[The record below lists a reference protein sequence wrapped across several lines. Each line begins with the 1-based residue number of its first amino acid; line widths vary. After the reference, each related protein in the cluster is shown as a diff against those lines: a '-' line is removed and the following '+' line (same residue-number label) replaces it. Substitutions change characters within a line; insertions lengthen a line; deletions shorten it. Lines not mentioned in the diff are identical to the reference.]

1 LSAALA
7 VALLG
12 LPGCAR
18 ISLQKVSPGEA
29 PVVMGPQVRSNRTPM
44 EPAFACVAD
53 KLVED
58 HKPKLTIAVGD
69 VKDYTGKYNINEGNA
84 ITQGGALM
92 VYSALGKFGST
103 IQMAE
108 RFDTHI
114 GEMELGYIDRRQLGD
129 GLIHALDSAGQ
140 KVVPWLPYFGG
151 SIMKSDYYIVG
162 GITELNY
169 DIQSGGAQGLVNE
182 LGPKERVY
190 TESIAVDLRIV
201 NSRNLTVVRT
211 VSFEKQLT
219 GYEVGFNIFRFFGSS
234 LYDVNIGSKGQE
246 AAQLGVRTALEE
258 AVLQLMGTVEDE
270 QVQPC
275 IDGIDYTVPEKGA
288 NALRL
293 HPDDAP
299 PASAS
304 SAAAA
309 PVPAPGADVPAAV
322 QPAPAAGSVQNA
334 SDGDGDGVA
343 RGFKVVFD
351 FGSTEIMGSDLSNM
365 DRIATLSKKGA
376 VPVTLLARDTENW
389 DPGKRD
395 QLIAARVD
403 SLSRAL
409 AQRGV
414 PPSAIALDWKPA
426 STDTGIFRDGAGFQ
440 EIAKLHVQQ

>member
-1 LSAALA
+1 LHRTLTAA
-7 VALLG
+7 VALALFG

-18 ISLQKVSPGEA
+18 IALQKVGPGEA

-44 EPAFACVAD
+44 EGAFACMAD
-53 KLVED
+53 KFVD
-58 HKPKLTIAVGD
+58 QHKPRFTIAVGD

-103 IQMAE
+103 LQIAE

-129 GLIHALDSAGQ
+129 GLIHALDAAGQ

-169 DIQSGGAQGLVNE
+169 DIQSGGIQGLVNE

-190 TESIAVDLRIV
+190 TESVAVDLRIV

-234 LYDVNIGSKGQE
+234 LYDVSIGSKGQE
-246 AAQLGVRTALEE
+246 AAQLGIRTALEE
-258 AVLQLMGTVEDE
+258 AVLQLIGTVESVPAE
-270 QVQPC
+270 SCV
-275 IDGIDYTVPEKGA
+275 DGVDYNIPEKSA
-288 NALRL
+288 DALRT
-293 HPDDAP
+293 HPDAEP
-299 PASAS
+299 EI
-304 SAAAA
+304 A
-309 PVPAPGADVPAAV
+309 PVAATAPAPGTV
-322 QPAPAAGSVQNA
+322 QPAQGGVVLQTSGDA
-334 SDGDGDGVA
+334 DGDRQ

-351 FGSTEIMGSDLSNM
+351 FGSAELPGASLNDM
-365 DRIATLSKKGA
+365 DRIAALSTKGP

-395 QLIAARVD
+395 QLIADRVQAVA
-403 SLSRAL
+403 RAL
-409 AQRGV
+409 TQRGV
-414 PPSAIALDWKPA
+414 RPSAVSLNWKPA

-440 EIAKLHVQQ
+440 EIAKLQVQQ